1 MGSNRASAERW
12 RALAWWL
19 FFLPQTV
26 GSTVWRFLKN
36 WFLSRNVGLLLR
48 GLPALA
54 VAVGLGFAAEVASS
68 VPTPELVA
76 RYQRSAATAEEK
88 GNLGAAR
95 LWLEKAVLLEPDAP
109 QHQYE
114 LALAD
119 KRQGRLDQAREALRR
134 IAPRDGRGY
143 PDAHFWLAR
152 DLLAGQPA
160 LTAEQA
166 DTLEHHLT
174 EALRSRQA
182 ASEARALLGELYL
195 LQKKFG
201 PALAHYAAAAEQRPE
216 LRLTVG
222 QLHLLLGQTAQANS
236 QLAKAARYLRQRSEQ
251 QPEDLEALLSW
262 AQAEL
267 LLGNLAESE
276 RILKAGRERFDDP
289 RLAEGLAAVR
299 LAEFDSLR
307 RDEPANVERA
317 QMLLE
322 QADDLTTNH
331 TMILERLSQFAQDGP
346 SARAAARRMLT
357 RMVADGPPNAEAY
370 FLLGGIAV
378 RDEDVEAATRHF
390 EAGLKLQ
397 PDSAVLLN
405 NLAWALA
412 SADPPDLDRALQ
424 LIDRAHQKSPQRA
437 EVLETRGQI
446 LAKLGRWKECVA
458 DLEQTLRLMPEQPQ
472 VHETL
477 ALAYEELGDRE
488 MADQHRQRAAALKS
502 AGKESP

>member
-1 MGSNRASAERW
+1 MGSNGASEERW

-19 FFLPQTV
+19 LFLPQTI
-26 GSTVWRFLKN
+26 GSTVWKFLKN
-36 WFLSRNVGLLLR
+36 WFLSRNLRLLVR

-54 VAVGLGFAAEVASS
+54 VAIGLGFVAEVASS
-68 VPTPELVA
+68 VPRPDLVA
-76 RYQRSAATAEEK
+76 RYQRSAATAEEN
-88 GNLGAAR
+88 GNRKAAR
-95 LWLEKAVLLEPDAP
+95 LWLEKTVLLEPDAP

-119 KRQGRLDQAREALRR
+119 KRQGRLDEAREALRR

-160 LTAEQA
+160 LTAEQT

-174 EALRSRQA
+174 EALRSSQA
-182 ASEARALLGELYL
+182 AVEAHVLLGELYL
-195 LQKKFG
+195 LQKSFG
-201 PALAHYAAAAEQRPE
+201 QALTHFAAAAERRPE
-216 LRLTVG
+216 LSLTVA
-222 QLHLLLGQTAQANS
+222 QLHLLLGQPAQANS
-236 QLAKAARYLRQRSEQ
+236 QLAKAARHFRQRAEQ
-251 QPEDLEALLSW
+251 QPEDIEARVSW
-262 AQAEL
+262 ADAVR

-276 RILKAGRERFDDP
+276 RILMAGLARSDDP
-289 RLAEGLAAVR
+289 RLREGLAAVR

-322 QADDLTTNH
+322 QAAALAPNH
-331 TMILERLSQFAQDGP
+331 PAMMERLSQFAQAGP
-346 SARAAARRMLT
+346 SARTAARRVLT
-357 RMVADGPPNAEAY
+357 QLLADGPTAGVH

-397 PDSAVLLN
+397 PDSAELQN

-424 LIDRAHQKSPQRA
+424 LIDLAHQKSPQRA

-458 DLEQTLRLMPEQPQ
+458 DLEQTLQLMPGQAQ

-477 ALAYEELGDRE
+477 ARAYEQLGDRE
-488 MADQHRQRAAALKS
+488 MADQHRQLAAAPKS